1 MHLHRLTLQAIG
13 PFPGR
18 HTIDFAALSA
28 SGLFLLEGPTGS
40 GKSTIIDAI
49 VFALYGKVASRE
61 ASEERLRSG
70 HAAPDDDSFVDLVF
84 EAGSGIYRV
93 RRSPAYLRPKR
104 NRAGTTQQPAS
115 AKLWRLTSPDAPE
128 DGDVVA
134 TRPDE
139 VGSELQ
145 RVIGLDRE
153 QFVQTVVLPQG
164 EFASFLRAKPEER
177 RGLLQRVF
185 GTEVYDQVEQRLVA
199 MRQESTRALQAA
211 REGVGLA
218 TEHFLGAG
226 GLSDDDAAS
235 VRASLTA
242 GETEGPAVLLEVV
255 ERAVAAVRAAADE
268 ARAAA
273 DRARE
278 TRNADRRVRD
288 EAERVLATVRRRT
301 GLLVERAALA
311 TVAAEHGEDVRR
323 LAIGRRAQRV
333 WPALVG
339 AEQSAVAVAEAEVA
353 VGAARTA
360 AGLADVTLLG
370 LVDEA
375 TTPEVRLKSL
385 ATDREV
391 CATRRTRLDR
401 PLELELGLASRRERF
416 EAATGSLGRLR
427 AQREATGAELAGRAE
442 QRVEVVSRRA
452 VAAEVADGLITAEAE
467 VQTARRRGAAA
478 EQAVR
483 LAGEVEVASSE
494 GAGTKRAARAAAD
507 AVAGLHR
514 ARIAGIAAELAVGL
528 EPGSP
533 CPVCG
538 GREHPHRAE
547 PGPEPVTPEI
557 VQAAEA
563 VRVAAEKRLTEVAGV
578 LGDLAARLDEA
589 RAASGGLDLPAAREA
604 LDVAEGLAGRAR
616 AGVGERD
623 RLDAELTTFDA
634 ATERLK
640 VAAAELEIQIAG
652 SAGELGGMADRLA
665 LDEAEVTAA
674 REDASSVTDAAGAL
688 DRRIAA
694 AVAWI
699 AALDNHLRAKGRRVE
714 RADDLAAAMA
724 EHAFDDVAAVRSG
737 IVDDA
742 GLAALDAAVRKHE
755 ASVARVEAA
764 LAEPELVG
772 LADLTVELAAEGF
785 SGAEA
790 RHAAADAEATRT
802 EGEAGRRADRAT
814 SSATAADHVR
824 RAVGELDRV
833 RREAGPV
840 IRMAN
845 VVAAAGGD
853 NAKQLSL
860 GTYVLVRRFEDVVA
874 AANVRLQTMLGGRF
888 ELASSEERE
897 RGGARKLG
905 LAMKVLDHT
914 TGEVGDVR
922 RLSGGE
928 TFCVALSMALGLT
941 DVVTAEAGGI
951 DLGTLFIDEGF
962 GTLDGE
968 TLDTVLAT
976 LSRLREGGRVVG
988 VVSHVDA
995 MKQSIAER
1003 VEVRRTQDGTSTLT
1017 VRA

>member
-1 MHLHRLTLQAIG
+1 MIVDLPEPVGPSSRNRPEADSAAKSIVCRPGNGPIACRVSRCSCIRRSAPPRARPRRHGGAPRPPRRTERRGGRGAPPCLRGRARGGAERLMQLHRLTLQAIG

-278 TRNADRRVRD
+278 TRDADRRVRD

-339 AEQSAVAVAEAEVA
+339 AEQSAVAGGGGRGRRAAPRAHRGHCRRARGRAGARVA
-353 VGAARTA
+353 VPGVRGHGASPPGRARPGT
-360 AGLADVTLLG
+360 GDG
-370 LVDEA
+370 G
-375 TTPEVRLKSL
+375 
-385 ATDREV
+385 DR
-391 CATRRTRLDR
+391 
-401 PLELELGLASRRERF
+401 
-416 EAATGSLGRLR
+416 
-427 AQREATGAELAGRAE
+427 AGRGG
-442 QRVEVVSRRA
+442 R
-452 VAAEVADGLITAEAE
+452 
-467 VQTARRRGAAA
+467 ARRRG
-478 EQAVR
+478 E
-483 LAGEVEVASSE
+483 
-494 GAGTKRAARAAAD
+494 AAD
-507 AVAGLHR
+507 RGR
-514 ARIAGIAAELAVGL
+514 
-528 EPGSP
+528 GSSRRP
-533 CPVCG
+533 CG
-538 GREHPHRAE
+538 A
-547 PGPEPVTPEI
+547 
-557 VQAAEA
+557 
-563 VRVAAEKRLTEVAGV
+563 
-578 LGDLAARLDEA
+578 
-589 RAASGGLDLPAAREA
+589 
-604 LDVAEGLAGRAR
+604 AGRGAR
-616 AGVGERD
+616 
-623 RLDAELTTFDA
+623 
-634 ATERLK
+634 
-640 VAAAELEIQIAG
+640 
-652 SAGELGGMADRLA
+652 
-665 LDEAEVTAA
+665 
-674 REDASSVTDAAGAL
+674 
-688 DRRIAA
+688 
-694 AVAWI
+694 
-699 AALDNHLRAKGRRVE
+699 GRR
-714 RADDLAAAMA
+714 RT
-724 EHAFDDVAAVRSG
+724 RP
-737 IVDDA
+737 
-742 GLAALDAAVRKHE
+742 
-755 ASVARVEAA
+755 ARC
-764 LAEPELVG
+764 
-772 LADLTVELAAEGF
+772 
-785 SGAEA
+785 A
-790 RHAAADAEATRT
+790 RGPRCRR
-802 EGEAGRRADRAT
+802 GPRRAGRRRG
-814 SSATAADHVR
+814 R
-824 RAVGELDRV
+824 
-833 RREAGPV
+833 
-840 IRMAN
+840 
-845 VVAAAGGD
+845 
-853 NAKQLSL
+853 
-860 GTYVLVRRFEDVVA
+860 GT
-874 AANVRLQTMLGGRF
+874 
-888 ELASSEERE
+888 
-897 RGGARKLG
+897 
-905 LAMKVLDHT
+905 
-914 TGEVGDVR
+914 
-922 RLSGGE
+922 
-928 TFCVALSMALGLT
+928 
-941 DVVTAEAGGI
+941 
-951 DLGTLFIDEGF
+951 
-962 GTLDGE
+962 
-968 TLDTVLAT
+968 
-976 LSRLREGGRVVG
+976 
-988 VVSHVDA
+988 
-995 MKQSIAER
+995 
-1003 VEVRRTQDGTSTLT
+1003 
-1017 VRA
+1017 